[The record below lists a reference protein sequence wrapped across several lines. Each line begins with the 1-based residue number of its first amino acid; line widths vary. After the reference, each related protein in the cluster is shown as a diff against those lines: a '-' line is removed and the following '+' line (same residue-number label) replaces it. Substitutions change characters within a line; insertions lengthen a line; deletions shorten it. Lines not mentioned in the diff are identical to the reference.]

1 MNTTY
6 NKALADR
13 LLRSMSDYKASHEFF
28 IQECFEEWLHKMVEI
43 GYYLQCNI
51 K

>member
-1 MNTTY
+1 MTTY
-6 NKALADR
+6 QQAL
-13 LLRSMSDYKASHEFF
+13 SDYKASHELF

-43 GYYLQCNI
+43 RYY